1 MEKSIFGNY
10 MQSIPPLEKPAVW
23 RRFLCANQHFRTL
36 GSVIGQG
43 EIVLAILQKDSSL
56 TPIKVAESL
65 LQMSLFFLPGVPVST
80 AQFFDPVTTSIHLF
94 FPDRAKGLPG
104 HPPIGRLP
112 SEST

>member
-43 EIVLAILQKDSSL
+43 EIVLPILQKDSSL

-65 LQMSLFFLPGVPVST
+65 LQMSLFFCPESQFPQHSFST
-80 AQFFDPVTTSIHLF
+80 PSQPLSIFSSLT
-94 FPDRAKGLPG
+94 
-104 HPPIGRLP
+104 GRRDYQAIHR
-112 SEST
+112 